1 MSVEGPSVDDVAA
14 VVVEFTRTTGD
25 GFVLFSD
32 EVRELGIA
40 AYPKEVAA
48 LAEAVHALY
57 APVLAD
63 LVQDRDEWEAV
74 AQTERRR
81 TAAAEADVDRYREA
95 LEYYADRANYEE
107 SGRTKPPWGDGE
119 MPIEEDGGLIAR
131 AALVGPKG
139 ESQADGPS
147 ALQGEANANPKGQD

>member
-14 VVVEFTRTTGD
+14 AIVEFTRTAGD

-57 APVLAD
+57 APVLAR
-63 LVQDRDEWEAV
+63 LEVQRHNLAV
-74 AQTERRR
+74 TMAENRRQ
-81 TAAAEADVDRYREA
+81 
-95 LEYYADRANYEE
+95 
-107 SGRTKPPWGDGE
+107 
-119 MPIEEDGGLIAR
+119 R
-131 AALVGPKG
+131 AALTFYANYAAWPDDPDGLYCAPG
-139 ESQADGPS
+139 ERQPDGS
-147 ALQGEANANPKGQD
+147 VIWDHGRVAREAIDAALVEPKGQD